1 MDKTDMDFDV
11 GYLREAQEK
20 TEKTLMKAIELSK
33 QDLKGDMAKLTTDVG
48 SIRTDLTRIEE
59 SFGSKIESLQADL
72 LTMDNKLKVTTARVE
87 KIEEGNLAAK
97 NEKTALLD
105 RIRSL
110 ENDLTNS
117 KKSHKIEQEAL
128 RKD

>member
-87 KIEEGNLAAK
+87 KIEENNLAAK